1 MGSQNQTLVVVVCP
15 VELRSCSPRLSP
27 SLSCPWPLPRSKL
40 LAVPSGKLTRTLS
53 WPTSLP
59 ALDPPPPRGDVRDR
73 SRLRGLQ
80 SGKLTRTQSSP
91 SSLHLLVPL
100 LPTSPRPNSTLLVRL
115 LVLLQSTT
123 PKRSSTT
130 SRRLSTSLPVEPAE
144 SE

>member
-40 LAVPSGKLTRTLS
+40 LAVP
-53 WPTSLP
+53 
-59 ALDPPPPRGDVRDR
+59 
-73 SRLRGLQ
+73 

>member
-40 LAVPSGKLTRTLS
+40 LAAPSGKLTRTPS

-59 ALDPPPPRGDVRDR
+59 ALDPPPP
-73 SRLRGLQ
+73 RGLQ